1 MTPRIRDENIASIP
15 FKNTITMKIKTLFFT
30 SILAAAAMSAV
41 PAWAEITYTWSSN
54 RSSGNWDNTTPNW
67 VIAGSTNSA
76 FVNGN
81 DAKFSTDAVVT
92 VAANISVAKADITK
106 TLTLKRSSGTSY
118 KVTATGSFNVGESAT
133 LKYGASD
140 MISGSLSVKGTLDL
154 GSYSAD
160 SASISVEKNGTLKL
174 SVNTDSTVKAKAV
187 SFASGAKLVL
197 DLSNAS
203 IKSGTTLS
211 ILSSSE
217 SAIQYNG
224 SALAASDVE
233 ALAASSV
240 FGNYSDWK
248 REWSVEKT
256 TTGSTLKLKL
266 TDPSAVPEPSMFGL
280 LAGVGALAFVA
291 ARRRRRAK

>member
-1 MTPRIRDENIASIP
+1 
-15 FKNTITMKIKTLFFT
+15 
-30 SILAAAAMSAV
+30 MSAV
-41 PAWAEITYTWSSN
+41 PAWAEITYEWPGN
-54 RSSGNWDNTTPNW
+54 KSSGDWDTKTSKW
-67 VIAGSTNSA
+67 VIAGSTNAA

-92 VAANISVAKADITK
+92 VVEEITVANANISK
-106 TLTLKRSSGTSY
+106 TLTLKRNSGTSY
-118 KVTATGSFNVGESAT
+118 KVTATGSFKVGESAT

-160 SASISVEKNGTLKL
+160 SASISVAGSGTLKL

-211 ILSSSE
+211 ILSSSD

-224 SALAASDVE
+224 NALTASDVE
-233 ALAASSV
+233 ALASGSV

-256 TTGSTLKLKL
+256 TSGSTLKLKL
-266 TDPSAVPEPSMFGL
+266 TDTSAVPEPSMFGL

>member
-1 MTPRIRDENIASIP
+1 
-15 FKNTITMKIKTLFFT
+15 MKIKTLFFT

-54 RSSGNWDNTTPNW
+54 RSSGDWDTTTPKW
-67 VIAGSTNSA
+67 VIAGSTSGA

-92 VAANISVAKADITK
+92 VVEEITVANASSEK
-106 TLTLKRSSGTSY
+106 TLTLKRDPGTSY

-160 SASISVEKNGTLKL
+160 SASISVEKTGTLKL

-217 SAIQYNG
+217 SEIQYG
-224 SALAASDVE
+224 SSALNASDVE
-233 ALAASSV
+233 ALTTGSV

-256 TTGSTLKLKL
+256 ATGSTLKLKL
-266 TDPSAVPEPSMFGL
+266 TDTSAVPEPSMFGL

>member
-41 PAWAEITYTWSSN
+41 PAWAEITYTWSRSESGTWDEKSLAWQTTGSVSN
-54 RSSGNWDNTTPNW
+54 
-67 VIAGSTNSA
+67 VA

-81 DAKFSTDAVVT
+81 NAKFSTDVVVT
-92 VAANISVAKADITK
+92 VAADISVAKADITK
-106 TLTLKRSSGTSY
+106 TLTLKRNSGTSY

-160 SASISVEKNGTLKL
+160 SASISVGKNGTLKL

-187 SFASGAKLVL
+187 SFASGAQLVL

>member
-1 MTPRIRDENIASIP
+1 
-15 FKNTITMKIKTLFFT
+15 
-30 SILAAAAMSAV
+30 MSAV
-41 PAWAEITYTWSSN
+41 PAWAAVDTYEWSG
-54 RSSGNWDNTTPNW
+54 RTSGKWDTDTKTLNWMLGNTN
-67 VIAGSTNSA
+67 VA

-81 DAKFSTDAVVT
+81 NANFRTDAEVT
-92 VAANISVAKADITK
+92 VAADITVANANISK
-106 TLTLKRSSGTSY
+106 TLTLKRNSGTSY
-118 KVTATGSFNVGESAT
+118 KVTATGSFKVGESAT

-160 SASISVEKNGTLKL
+160 SASISVAGSGTLKL
-174 SVNTDSTVKAKAV
+174 SVNTDCTVKAKAV

-224 SALAASDVE
+224 SALTASDVE
-233 ALAASSV
+233 ALASGSV

-256 TTGSTLKLKL
+256 ATGSTLTLKL